1 MIRNHWRLRSTFFVS
16 ILVLVVVVQDT
27 VQASFLSYGA
37 GREKGEA
44 LVCRP
49 EGSPPFPAVVFNHGL
64 IVDLEGYE
72 GARKRGYMLDE
83 ICQALANDGFLAF
96 IPIRKSGVVNLP
108 GHAREASSAID
119 YVKTRSD
126 VDASRVALMGFSRGA
141 LLTLMAGVE
150 RQDLRALVIL
160 APAPGRGHLAAAVEG
175 AGSIAVPV
183 LLLVD
188 ASDSSVILEGFEM
201 LERALRK
208 HRKDLKAVRYDRGG
222 GHRLFWKV
230 GYYWK
235 DVREFLTEKLAE
247 GPPR

>member
-1 MIRNHWRLRSTFFVS
+1 M
-16 ILVLVVVVQDT
+16 
-27 VQASFLSYGA
+27 
-37 GREKGEA
+37 
-44 LVCRP
+44 
-49 EGSPPFPAVVFNHGL
+49 SPPL
-64 IVDLEGYE
+64 
-72 GARKRGYMLDE
+72 ARWREDPT
-83 ICQALANDGFLAF
+83 LASTTAA
-96 IPIRKSGVVNLP
+96 SLP
-108 GHAREASSAID
+108 
-119 YVKTRSD
+119 
-126 VDASRVALMGFSRGA
+126 
-141 LLTLMAGVE
+141 
-150 RQDLRALVIL
+150 RA